1 MTNNLFQNFISK
13 RVAVILLIVLVALI
27 SHSYN
32 AFHFPYYEADEGTYM
47 SQAWSVVSMG
57 KLAPHTYSYDHA
69 PAGWILIALWSKLT
83 MGFSTFGFSINSGRA
98 LMILIHIASSL
109 LLYSIAKRLTKS
121 EVVGLVSALLFSLS
135 PLAIHDQRRVLLDN
149 IMVFWVLFSLFLAIG
164 EGRKLRHFMLSAVAF
179 GIAILTKEPAIFFLP
194 GFLYIVFKN
203 SQLNIRRFAVF
214 QWFAIVLAIVSVYFL
229 YALLKNEFFQSGTF
243 LGGDAPH
250 VSFVETMK
258 YQLSRDGGFFLSP
271 DSDFR
276 SNLKFW
282 LGREYGDP
290 IIIVMGIL
298 SLFIVSVLSFFY
310 GRLRVAALLSWLYI
324 LYLIRGG
331 NVIGFYI
338 LPLLPFLALNVA
350 ICVKAILIYFER
362 WNSKRFG
369 VAAVLLFLSPFLVY
383 YATHTDIY
391 TKDQTSGQIAAV
403 EWMHEN
409 IRENAVVLIDNYAF
423 IELNSV
429 PGNFYYYWKAERD
442 PEIKAN
448 ILKGDWRNVDYLL
461 ATPQMTS
468 DIADADLEL
477 TKNAYMNSS
486 SVKRFEDFGWYVE
499 IRSVN

>member
-1 MTNNLFQNFISK
+1 M
-13 RVAVILLIVLVALI
+13 
-27 SHSYN
+27 
-32 AFHFPYYEADEGTYM
+32 
-47 SQAWSVVSMG
+47 
-57 KLAPHTYSYDHA
+57 
-69 PAGWILIALWSKLT
+69 
-83 MGFSTFGFSINSGRA
+83 
-98 LMILIHIASSL
+98 
-109 LLYSIAKRLTKS
+109 
-121 EVVGLVSALLFSLS
+121 
-135 PLAIHDQRRVLLDN
+135 
-149 IMVFWVLFSLFLAIG
+149 
-164 EGRKLRHFMLSAVAF
+164 
-179 GIAILTKEPAIFFLP
+179 
-194 GFLYIVFKN
+194 
-203 SQLNIRRFAVF
+203 
-214 QWFAIVLAIVSVYFL
+214 YFL

-338 LPLLPFLALNVA
+338 LPLLPFLALNIA
-350 ICVKAILIYFER
+350 ICVKAILIYSER